1 MFSKLSALV
10 VTSVF
15 GDVQQE
21 IKKTSKLVIILL
33 ALTFSVA
40 VISLLVILFGTVK
53 DSDSHI
59 LNKDNLMCQREVIKI
74 NNRDYIPLQRI

>member
-1 MFSKLSALV
+1 M
-10 VTSVF
+10 TSVF

-40 VISLLVILFGTVK
+40 VISLLVLLFGTVNE
-53 DSDSHI
+53 SDSHI
-59 LNKDNLMCQREVIKI
+59 LNRDSLMCQREVIKI
-74 NNRDYIPLQRI
+74 NNRDYIQV